1 MKTATS
7 CPYCGVGCGVTVDQS
22 ATGVITV
29 SGTADHPANFGR
41 LCSKGTALGE
51 TFGMD
56 GRLLH
61 PMIAGKRTGWNHAL
75 DHVAAKFRAVIA
87 QHGPDAVAF
96 YVSGQL
102 LTEDYYAANKLI
114 KGFIGTANIDTNSRL
129 CMASSVAGHKR
140 AFGEDIVPGCYADF
154 EQADLVILVGSNAAW
169 CHPVLY
175 QRLMQ
180 RREAGQVRI
189 INIDPR
195 RTATSEAADLH
206 LGLRPGTDVHLF
218 NGLLCHLEEAGAV
231 DRAYVSAHT
240 NGFDAA
246 LAQAQQQSGTIKA
259 VADACGLAP
268 ADVAQFFD
276 WFTAT
281 QKSLTLYSQGV
292 NQSTQGTD
300 KVNAILNCHLA
311 TGRIGKPGMGPFSLT
326 GQPNAMGGREVGGL
340 ANQLAAHM
348 DFSSEKDI
356 ERVARFWNTPR
367 IAQAPG
373 LKAVDMFRA
382 IGDGRIKAVW
392 IMATNPAVSLPD
404 ANAVRAAL
412 TKCDFVVVSDCVA
425 STDTTRYADVLLP
438 AAGWGEKNGT
448 VSNSERRISRQRAFR
463 PLPGEAKP
471 DWWIIT
477 EVAQRMGYGK
487 AFEYAKPA
495 DIFREHAQLSGFENA
510 GARLFD
516 IGALAALDDAGYDA
530 MTPVQWPVN
539 AAHPGGT
546 ERLLG
551 DGKFPTPD
559 GRARFVAT
567 EPGIPAYWPVSDTPM
582 VLNTGRT
589 RDQWHTMTRTGG
601 VAKLGRYSPEPYVE
615 IGAKDAARYGVTE
628 GGLAQVKTALG
639 KVILRV
645 RINGDQRSG
654 MMFAPIHWNDQFS
667 AAAVVGCLIPP
678 ATDPISGQPE
688 YKCTPASI
696 EAADFSWSGLL
707 LSRTPLSLAGIDYW
721 SKRAGDGCYIYRL
734 AGHDDPALAE
744 HWARKYFGAIL
755 ADGDIEY
762 QDRRRGIYRT
772 AHIGDDGIE
781 ACLFIAPGNAQ
792 PDSGWLESL
801 FSESG
806 LAQEVRAA
814 VLHGRPA
821 GRSCDSGPL
830 VCACYNVGRNTIA
843 SAIMNGGLTS
853 VAAVGA
859 AVQAGTNCGSC
870 RPEIQVLLNA
880 VASKRQAAE

>member
-1 MKTATS
+1 MNTATS
-7 CPYCGVGCGVTVDQS
+7 CPYCGVGCGVDVKVAAS
-22 ATGVITV
+22 GAVSI
-29 SGTADHPANFGR
+29 SGTQDHPANFGR

-51 TFGMD
+51 TFGMQ

-61 PMIAGKRTGWNHAL
+61 PMLKGKRAGWNHAL
-75 DHVAAKFRAVIA
+75 DHVAAQFRSIIA

-102 LTEDYYAANKLI
+102 LSEDYYAANKLI

-154 EQADLVILVGSNAAW
+154 EMADLVILVGSNTAW

-175 QRLMQ
+175 QRLIA
-180 RREAGQVRI
+180 RREAGRLRI

-206 LGLRPGTDVHLF
+206 LAIRPGTDVHLF
-218 NGLLCHLEEAGAV
+218 NGLLCYLQEAGAI
-231 DRAYVSAHT
+231 DDDYVRAHT

-246 LAQAQQQSGTIKA
+246 LAQAQLQSGTIVA
-259 VADACGLAP
+259 VAKACGLAP

-276 WFTAT
+276 WFTTT
-281 QKSLTLYSQGV
+281 QKSLTMYSQGV

-348 DFSSEKDI
+348 DFSNADDI
-356 ERVARFWNTPR
+356 DRVARFWGARNM
-367 IAQAPG
+367 AQAPG

-382 IGDGRIKAVW
+382 IGEGKIKAVW

-412 TKCDFVVVSDCVA
+412 EKCDFVVVSDCVTG
-425 STDTTRYADVLLP
+425 TDTTKYADVLLP
-438 AAGWGEKNGT
+438 AAGWGEKDGT
-448 VSNSERRISRQRAFR
+448 VTNSERRISRQRGFM

-477 EVAQRMGYGK
+477 EIAQRMGYAK
-487 AFEYAKPA
+487 AFNYARPA
-495 DIFREHAQLSGFENA
+495 DIFREHAQLSGFENT

-516 IGALAALDDAGYDA
+516 ISALASLNDADYDA
-530 MTPVQWPVN
+530 MAPVQWPVT
-539 AAHPGGT
+539 AAHPKGV

-567 EPGIPAYWPVSDTPM
+567 TPGIPAFWPVSDFPM
-582 VLNTGRT
+582 VLNTGRA
-589 RDQWHTMTRTGG
+589 RDQWHTMTRTGTVG
-601 VAKLGRYSPEPYVE
+601 KLGRHSPEPYVE
-615 IGAKDAARYGVTE
+615 INAADAARYGVTE
-628 GGLAQVKTALG
+628 QGLAHVQTSLG
-639 KVILRV
+639 KTVLRV
-645 RINGDQRSG
+645 RINEDQRAG
-654 MMFAPIHWNDQFS
+654 MMFAPIHWNDQYAS
-667 AAAVVGCLIPP
+667 DAVISSLIPP
-678 ATDPISGQPE
+678 VTDPVSGQPE
-688 YKCTPASI
+688 FKCTPASI
-696 EAADFSWSGLL
+696 RPADFRWSGLL
-707 LSRTPLSLAGIDYW
+707 LSRQKISIEPTGYW
-721 SKRAGDGCYIYRL
+721 SRRAGDGCHIYRL
-734 AGHDDPALAE
+734 AGNDDPALADD
-744 HWARKYFGAIL
+744 WARKRFGAAL
-755 ADGDIEY
+755 ADGNVEY
-762 QDRRRGIYRT
+762 QDRGRGLYR
-772 AHIGDDGIE
+772 AARIGQGGIE
-781 ACLFIAPGNAQ
+781 ACLFIGPGNIL

-801 FSESG
+801 FSGTAMS
-806 LAQEVRAA
+806 ADARAA
-814 VLHGRPA
+814 ILHGRPA
-821 GRSCDSGPL
+821 GRSCDNGPI
-830 VCACYNVGRNTIA
+830 VCACYNVGRKTITNA
-843 SAIMNGGLTS
+843 VMTQGLES

-870 RPEIQVLLNA
+870 RPEIQALLNSIT
-880 VASKRQAAE
+880 VRQDAA